1 VLWLL
6 GLPHLYEWADPEHVA
21 HDKILQQ
28 KAFYLN
34 SKAFLGRGFLYFA
47 FWFVW
52 SWMLHKRSEDFEKTP
67 NLEIVKKQEN
77 ISGPGAVLF
86 FLITTGASFDWVMS
100 LEPHWYSSI
109 YGALFVVCQ
118 GLVTLAFAIVM
129 TRWFSDYEPFTELTT
144 PKRFHDLGKL
154 MHGFIVLWAYASF
167 SQFLIIWSAN
177 LPEEIPWYIHRIR
190 NGWQIIAIG
199 LMIFHFF
206 VPFFILLS
214 QKLKRKKHL
223 LVWVAAYML
232 VVRFVDLFWQ
242 IVPAFAPHE
251 FHLHLFYFIPVIAIG
266 GAWLAA
272 FFWLLQA
279 RSLLPLPDNSYEA
292 VTGELEHA

>member
-1 VLWLL
+1 
-6 GLPHLYEWADPEHVA
+6 
-21 HDKILQQ
+21 
-28 KAFYLN
+28 
-34 SKAFLGRGFLYFA
+34 
-47 FWFVW
+47 
-52 SWMLHKRSEDFEKTP
+52 
-67 NLEIVKKQEN
+67 
-77 ISGPGAVLF
+77 
-86 FLITTGASFDWVMS
+86 
-100 LEPHWYSSI
+100 
-109 YGALFVVCQ
+109 
-118 GLVTLAFAIVM
+118 
-129 TRWFSDYEPFTELTT
+129 
-144 PKRFHDLGKL
+144 
-154 MHGFIVLWAYASF
+154 VLWAYAAF

-177 LPEEIPWYIHRIR
+177 LPEEIPWYLHRIR
-190 NGWQIIAIG
+190 NGWQVIGIG

-214 QKLKRKKHL
+214 QRLKRKKHL

-242 IVPAFAPHE
+242 IIPAFPPHA
-251 FHLHLFYFIPVIAIG
+251 FHFHVFYLIPVIAIG